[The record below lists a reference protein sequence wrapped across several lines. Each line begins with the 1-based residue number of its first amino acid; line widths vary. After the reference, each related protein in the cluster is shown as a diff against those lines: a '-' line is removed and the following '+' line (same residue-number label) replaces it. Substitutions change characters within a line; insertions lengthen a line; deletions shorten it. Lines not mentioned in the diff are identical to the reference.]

1 MIPRSEHYLDPRL
14 EIVCLLGGL
23 LCPIVATKGER
34 SANVVR
40 DAPKAGCP
48 KEGAKDARLALR
60 SICLTSPTPTPLPNE
75 NATAAYPNEV
85 F

>member
-60 SICLTSPTPTPLPNE
+60 SLCLADTD
-75 NATAAYPNEV
+75 TASERKRYRRV
-85 F
+85 SQ